1 MGKTA
6 PPTKNDPRRAR
17 RWIAHTLGILGE
29 VLVTLG
35 VLLALFV
42 VWEVWWTDVVG
53 TRQQQEA
60 IDDLTWRFPPIPE
73 GGFPV
78 VLPTEGPDDLGIP
91 IVAEED
97 KHRTDSPPYEPTPE
111 AEETFATM
119 YVPRWGADYVKP
131 ISEGVGRRDVLD
143 KLGIGHY
150 PGTALPGGWGNFA
163 VAGHRTT
170 YGKPFDRIEELV
182 EGDAIVV
189 RTESIWYVYRVTET
203 AIVYP
208 GYSAAIAPVPGHKGA
223 AADGRYITL
232 TTCHPKFSA
241 SKRYIVYGVLEYWA
255 EASAGYPEEIVLGAE
270 ESIPE
275 VEAGVGEGP

>member
-1 MGKTA
+1 
-6 PPTKNDPRRAR
+6 
-17 RWIAHTLGILGE
+17 
-29 VLVTLG
+29 
-35 VLLALFV
+35 
-42 VWEVWWTDVVG
+42 
-53 TRQQQEA
+53 
-60 IDDLTWRFPPIPE
+60 
-73 GGFPV
+73 
-78 VLPTEGPDDLGIP
+78 
-91 IVAEED
+91 
-97 KHRTDSPPYEPTPE
+97 
-111 AEETFATM
+111 
-119 YVPRWGADYVKP
+119 
-131 ISEGVGRRDVLD
+131 
-143 KLGIGHY
+143 
-150 PGTALPGGWGNFA
+150 

-241 SKRYIVYGVLEYWA
+241 SKRYIVYGVLEYWV

-275 VEAGVGEGP
+275 AEAGVGEGP